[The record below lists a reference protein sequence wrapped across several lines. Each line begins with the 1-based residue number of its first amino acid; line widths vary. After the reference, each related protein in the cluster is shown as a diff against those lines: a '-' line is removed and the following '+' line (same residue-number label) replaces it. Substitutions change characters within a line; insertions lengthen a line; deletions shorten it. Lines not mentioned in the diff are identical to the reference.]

1 MPLWHGSRIDFQV
14 PAPSYSTMKIPL
26 YQLDAF
32 TSKPFAGNPAAVCP
46 LETWL
51 DDATMQAIATE
62 NNLSETAFFVPEDE
76 GFHLRWFTPATEVAL
91 CGHATLAT
99 AWVIFHRFDWQ
110 LQSIDF
116 RTRSGALTAAR
127 DDDRLALNFPSQPAA
142 PARADEA
149 LATALGALPQD
160 TLVAGNGNVLAVL
173 AGAQEVRAL
182 KPDFAKIARLDTFGV
197 IATGPGASGVDFVS
211 RYFVPKAGINEDPVT
226 GSAHCTLTPYWA
238 RRLGKKSLYALQVSA
253 RGGELWCE
261 DRGDRTILA
270 GHCVPVIEGTLII

>member
-1 MPLWHGSRIDFQV
+1 
-14 PAPSYSTMKIPL
+14 MKIPL
-26 YQLDAF
+26 YQIDAF
-32 TSKPFAGNPAAVCP
+32 TSKPLAGNPAAVCP

-76 GFHLRWFTPATEVAL
+76 GFHLRWFTPAMEVTL

-116 RTRSGALTAAR
+116 HTRSGALTVTR
-127 DDDRLALNFPSQPAA
+127 DDDRLALDLPSHPAVPAA
-142 PARADEA
+142 GDEA
-149 LATALGALPQD
+149 VAAALGAVPQD
-160 TLVAGNGNVLAVL
+160 YLVAGNGNALAVL
-173 AGAQEVRAL
+173 AGAEEVRAL
-182 KPDFAKIARLDTFGV
+182 KPDFAAIARLEADGV
-197 IATGPGASGVDFVS
+197 IATGPGGAGVDFVS

-226 GSAHCTLTPYWA
+226 GSAHSTLTPYWA
-238 RRLGKKSLYALQVSA
+238 RRLGKNSLYALQVSA

-261 DRGDRTILA
+261 DRGDRTIVS
-270 GHCVPVIEGTLII
+270 GHCVPVIEGTIVL

>member
-1 MPLWHGSRIDFQV
+1 MSLWHGTGIDFQLL
-14 PAPSYSTMKIPL
+14 APSYSAMKIPL

-32 TSKPFAGNPAAVCP
+32 TSEPFGGNPAAICP

-76 GFHLRWFTPATEVAL
+76 GFHLRWFTPAMEVAL

-110 LQSIDF
+110 LDSIDF
-116 RTRSGALTAAR
+116 RTRSGSLTVAR
-127 DDDRLALNFPSQPAA
+127 EDDRLALNFPSQPAE
-142 PARADEA
+142 PASGDEA
-149 LATALGALPQD
+149 LATALGVLPED
-160 TLVAGNGNVLAVL
+160 YLVANNGNVLAVL
-173 AGAQEVRAL
+173 ADAEEVRAMR
-182 KPDFAKIARLDTFGV
+182 PDFAGIARLDAFGV
-197 IATGPGASGVDFVS
+197 IATAAGTGGVDFVS

-261 DRGDRTILA
+261 DRGDRTIIA
-270 GHCVPVIEGTLII
+270 GHCVPVIEGTIVI